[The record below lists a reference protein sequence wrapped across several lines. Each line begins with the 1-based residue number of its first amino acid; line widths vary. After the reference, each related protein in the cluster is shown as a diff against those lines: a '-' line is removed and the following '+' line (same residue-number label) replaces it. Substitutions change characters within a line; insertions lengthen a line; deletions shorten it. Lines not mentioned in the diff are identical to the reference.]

1 MDGWKVERITKK
13 KGIPV
18 GGNKHF
24 QKQGFVLRGIKVIV
38 LSILFFLS
46 SAFLQSGLSAEN
58 IQAKDSET
66 ILLKTILENCAE
78 YCQRLSEVALF
89 FVCEEKIR
97 ETIYNRS
104 QRTVVLKS
112 GRTYTMSAPEMT
124 AQAQDEK
131 NKYVYD
137 YQLVRNGKN
146 IKESRILLQENGHKK
161 SEKNAPLKTKRFNYK
176 HVIYGPIGLLSSDAQ
191 QKFDYRLVKER
202 RYRGSKVVIIKATP
216 KKGKDVDYLYG
227 TIWINKD
234 DFSIVKI
241 EWDQAS
247 LKNLKAMENIADQM
261 DAKPLVSFSSE
272 YKFEKN
278 GIRFPSRFSIQEAYI
293 HKRYRRRLLKSE
305 TTVIYDK
312 YKFFMVDTEIKY

>member
-1 MDGWKVERITKK
+1 
-13 KGIPV
+13 
-18 GGNKHF
+18 
-24 QKQGFVLRGIKVIV
+24 
-38 LSILFFLS
+38 
-46 SAFLQSGLSAEN
+46 
-58 IQAKDSET
+58 
-66 ILLKTILENCAE
+66 
-78 YCQRLSEVALF
+78 
-89 FVCEEKIR
+89 
-97 ETIYNRS
+97 
-104 QRTVVLKS
+104 
-112 GRTYTMSAPEMT
+112 
-124 AQAQDEK
+124 
-131 NKYVYD
+131 
-137 YQLVRNGKN
+137 
-146 IKESRILLQENGHKK
+146 
-161 SEKNAPLKTKRFNYK
+161 
-176 HVIYGPIGLLSSDAQ
+176 LSSDAQ